1 MKKSFK
7 MVAALLSACIV
18 MSSCMG
24 SFGLTKK
31 LYNWNEGVGDKWAN
45 EIVFVA
51 MNIIPVYSITLFV
64 DAVVL
69 NSVEFWTGNKA
80 LANNGEVKIV
90 KNSKG
95 EEVTITANENGYNI
109 SNGETAMNFIFD
121 EADNSWSVAS
131 NGEVTKLIS
140 IDAENN
146 QAEVYMLNGET
157 MNVELTA
164 EGMDIARQALSA
176 NCFAKK

>member
-24 SFGLTKK
+24 SFDLTKK
-31 LYNWNEGVGDKWAN
+31 IYKWNEGVGDKWVN

-69 NSVEFWTGNKA
+69 NSVEFWTGNKP
-80 LANNGEVKIV
+80 LANNGEVKVV

-95 EEVTITANENGYNI
+95 EEITIVANENGYNV
-109 SNGETAMNFIFD
+109 SNGETAMNLIFD
-121 EADNSWSVAS
+121 ETDNSWSVEYNNTVNKLVS
-131 NGEVTKLIS
+131 ING
-140 IDAENN
+140 NN
-146 QAEVYMLNGET
+146 AQLYMLNGET
-157 MNVELTA
+157 MNVTLDEA
-164 EGMDIARQALSA
+164 GVAMARQMVMGDYAQ
-176 NCFAKK
+176 K

>member
-121 EADNSWSVAS
+121 EADNSWSVEY
-131 NGEVTKLIS
+131 NNTVNKLIS
-140 IDAENN
+140 IDGDNA
-146 QAEVYMLNGET
+146 QLYMLNGET
-157 MNVELTA
+157 VNVTLDEA
-164 EGMDIARQALSA
+164 GVAMARQMVMGDYAQR
-176 NCFAKK
+176 

>member
-31 LYNWNEGVGDKWAN
+31 VYDWNETVGDKWVN

-51 MNIIPVYSITLFV
+51 LNIIPVYSITLFV
-64 DAVVL
+64 DGIVL
-69 NSVEFWTGNKA
+69 NSVEFWTGDNPVAKS
-80 LANNGEVKIV
+80 GDVKVV

-95 EEVTITANENGYNI
+95 EEVTIVANENGYNV

-121 EADNSWSVAS
+121 ETDNSWSVEY
-131 NGEVTKLIS
+131 NNTVNKLIS
-140 IDAENN
+140 IDGDNA
-146 QAEVYMLNGET
+146 QLYMLNGET
-157 MNVELTA
+157 MNVTLDEA
-164 EGMDIARQALSA
+164 GVAMARQMVMGDYAQ
-176 NCFAKK
+176 K

>member
-24 SFGLTKK
+24 SFGLTNKVYK
-31 LYNWNEGVGDKWAN
+31 WNESVGDKWAN

-69 NSVEFWTGNKA
+69 NSVEFWTGNKP

-95 EEVTITANENGYNI
+95 EEVTITANENGYNV

-121 EADNSWSVAS
+121 EADNSWSVEY
-131 NGEVTKLIS
+131 NNTVNKLIS
-140 IDAENN
+140 IDGDNA
-146 QAEVYMLNGET
+146 QLYMLNGET
-157 MNVELTA
+157 MNVELNE
-164 EGMDIARQALSA
+164 EGMDVARRVISE
-176 NCFAKK
+176 NCFAAK